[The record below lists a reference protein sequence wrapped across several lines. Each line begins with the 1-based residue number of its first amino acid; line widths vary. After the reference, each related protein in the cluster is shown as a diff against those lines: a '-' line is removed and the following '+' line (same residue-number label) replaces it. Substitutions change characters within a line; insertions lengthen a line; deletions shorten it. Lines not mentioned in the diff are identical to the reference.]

1 MPPSTTKP
9 ATKPP
14 STPKGVP
21 KPRPRMV
28 IYLPHPLPIWRLPQ
42 GALERVRKAAGRQYE
57 VDVPRDERELEQVL
71 PETEILYAWGLTGR
85 LVPLAARLRWLHTP
99 LSGVD
104 RVLNPELLK
113 ASIRVTSSR
122 GVNSVAVAEHTFG
135 MVLALTRGIAQA
147 ARAQADRRWIQGDL
161 YGRTPPLAE
170 LHGKVL
176 GLYGFGE
183 IGREIATRAHA
194 FGMKVWAVSRSATS
208 KTRPPHGVDRLLP
221 AKRAEAMVR
230 ASDVLVLAL
239 PLTESTRG
247 IAGERLLRS
256 MKPTSILV
264 NIGRGALVQEPALS
278 RAMREGWIAGAAL
291 DVFVHEPLPGESP
304 LWNLPNVLLTPH
316 VAGTHPDYMARSAGI
331 FLENLKRYGAGRPLR
346 NEVNLAAGY

>member
-1 MPPSTTKP
+1 MPSKTVK
-9 ATKPP
+9 
-14 STPKGVP
+14 S
-21 KPRPRMV
+21 RSRMV

-42 GALERVRKAAGRQYE
+42 SSIERVRKAAGRHY
-57 VDVPRDERELEQVL
+57 DVELPRDERELEQVI

-85 LVPLAARLRWLHTP
+85 LVPAATKLRWIHTP

-113 ASIRVTSSR
+113 TSIRITSSR
-122 GVNSVAVAEHTFG
+122 GVNSVAVAEHVFG
-135 MVLALTRGIAQA
+135 MVLALTRGLAQA

-161 YGRTPPLAE
+161 YGRKPALSE
-170 LHGKVL
+170 LHGKVM

-183 IGREIATRAHA
+183 IGRELASRAHA

-208 KTRPPHGVDRLLP
+208 KTKPPHGVDRLLP
-221 AKRAEAMVR
+221 AKRVEAMVR

-239 PLTESTRG
+239 PLTEATRG
-247 IAGERLLRS
+247 VAGERLLHA
-256 MKPTSILV
+256 MKRTAILV

-304 LWNLPNVLLTPH
+304 LWKLPNVLLTPH

-331 FLENLKRYGAGRPLR
+331 FLDNLKRYRAGKPLL
-346 NEVNLAAGY
+346 NEIDLTAGY

>member
-1 MPPSTTKP
+1 MPSKTVK
-9 ATKPP
+9 
-14 STPKGVP
+14 S
-21 KPRPRMV
+21 RSRMV

-42 GALERVRKAAGRQYE
+42 SSIERVRKAAGRHYDVE
-57 VDVPRDERELEQVL
+57 VPRDERELEQVI
-71 PETEILYAWGLTGR
+71 PDAEILYAWGLTGR
-85 LVPLAARLRWLHTP
+85 MVPSAKRLRWMHTP

-113 ASIRVTSSR
+113 TSIRVTSSR

-161 YGRTPPLAE
+161 YGRTPALSE
-170 LHGKVL
+170 LHGKVM

-183 IGREIATRAHA
+183 IGRELAVRAHA

-208 KTRPPHGVDRLLP
+208 RTKPPHGVDRLLP

-239 PLTESTRG
+239 PLTEATRG
-247 IAGERLLRS
+247 VAGERLLHA
-256 MKPTSILV
+256 MKPTAILV

-304 LWNLPNVLLTPH
+304 LWKLPNVLMTPH

-331 FLENLKRYGAGRPLR
+331 FLDNLKRYGAGKPLL
-346 NEVNLAAGY
+346 NEVDLRAGY